1 MVITPITKAPTMK
14 REQLLRA
21 LRKEAKTKG
30 LTFRIDRAAGKGSHY
45 RVHIGNR
52 FATVQSGELTP
63 LMVRTIRKQ
72 LGLE

>member
-1 MVITPITKAPTMK
+1 MK

-21 LRKEAKTKG
+21 LRKEAKGKG
-30 LTFRIDRAAGKGSHY
+30 LAFRIDKAAGKGSHY
-45 RVHIGNR
+45 RAHVGDR
-52 FATVQSGELTP
+52 FATIQSGELTP